1 MFCCLFDRYC
11 EPMSGKSEQ
20 GCHVCDVSQPRQ
32 SHPASFLTDLNNPNN
47 LTCWRSEP
55 MQPHPQGYQDN
66 VTLVL
71 SLEKTYELTYISLQF
86 CSRRFKPDSMA
97 IYKSVDYGNTWQA
110 FQFYSS
116 SCRKDYGKQ
125 PRAVITKANE
135 QEALCSDA
143 HRGDLGTNNIGAR
156 IAFSTLEG
164 RPSAADFDNSP
175 VLQVSHTFTFFY
187 SKPKFRISANLSKF
201 ISRGFCR
208 WKTS

>member
-1 MFCCLFDRYC
+1 
-11 EPMSGKSEQ
+11 MSGKSEQ
-20 GCHVCDVSQPRQ
+20 GCHICDVSQPRQ
-32 SHPASFLTDLNNPNN
+32 SHPASYLTDLNNPNN

-125 PRAVITKANE
+125 PRAGITKANE

-175 VLQVSHTFTFFY
+175 VLQVSHSFFFIEKQKDKFVCTY
-187 SKPKFRISANLSKF
+187 NVDCLILLSRKSNFKSKVASKY
-201 ISRGFCR
+201 
-208 WKTS
+208 

>member
-1 MFCCLFDRYC
+1 
-11 EPMSGKSEQ
+11 
-20 GCHVCDVSQPRQ
+20 
-32 SHPASFLTDLNNPNN
+32 
-47 LTCWRSEP
+47 
-55 MQPHPQGYQDN
+55 MQAHPQGYQDN

-71 SLEKTYELTYISLQF
+71 SLDKTYELTYISLQF

-116 SCRKDYGKQ
+116 SCRKDYGKP

-175 VLQVSHTFTFFY
+175 VLQVSSSFNTYTINLLRNLRFWTPVVIKNGLFWGFFALLNNIG
-187 SKPKFRISANLSKF
+187 KNINFP
-201 ISRGFCR
+201 
-208 WKTS
+208 